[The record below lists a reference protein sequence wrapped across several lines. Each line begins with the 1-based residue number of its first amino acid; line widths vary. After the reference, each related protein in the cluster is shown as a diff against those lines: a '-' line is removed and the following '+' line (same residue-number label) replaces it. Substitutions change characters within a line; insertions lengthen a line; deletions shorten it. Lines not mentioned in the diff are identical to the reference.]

1 MLYSRVDV
9 DLNRWTVDIVERPV
23 ASCESIE
30 HWQVTDA
37 VSHNTH
43 INKYMHTHKHT
54 HTRNCSNAMGDR
66 EGGRR
71 VCVVL
76 AIAAVLRE
84 GRRSRRKGY
93 QQ

>member
-1 MLYSRVDV
+1 MAGEYGRGLYSRVDV

-43 INKYMHTHKHT
+43 INKYGHT
-54 HTRNCSNAMGDR
+54 HTMNCSKAVGER
-66 EGGRR
+66 GGGKECAC
-71 VCVVL
+71 CVGNCST
-76 AIAAVLRE
+76 AE
-84 GRRSRRKGY
+84 GR
-93 QQ
+93 